1 MQPLSTFEATQASTV
16 EHLRQ
21 SLKAKR
27 LHHAFLLV
35 GSAATPL
42 VGIGLAFGQSLMC
55 QTPHD
60 GDACLT
66 CAACRKVAHTNHP
79 DFFHIMPNDRGVLAV
94 GVIRR
99 MAQRL
104 SLRAAEA
111 PRKVVVIEQAC
122 SMLPAAQNAL
132 LKTLE
137 EPPDAT
143 LFILL
148 AQRTGGLLAT
158 VRSRCTA
165 LHLQAPAHS
174 AAVAHLAQ
182 NGTAKPLGELLAP
195 LVGADSDAAQ
205 LRIDQGALEIISV
218 LEQTLMPGVAPAD
231 IFRAAA
237 DLGQSPE
244 RTELT
249 LSLLEV
255 MIRDALAHAH
265 DVADAQLYHP
275 TTRRLPEARL
285 AASVD
290 ELRRLRRLGAL
301 HINRAMALEG
311 LFFTL
316 TDTQHAHLGADA

>member
-1 MQPLSTFEATQASTV
+1 MQPLSTFHSAQPGVVAHLCHSVTAT
-16 EHLRQ
+16 
-21 SLKAKR
+21 R
-27 LHHAFLLV
+27 LHHAFLLI

-42 VGIGLAFGQSLMC
+42 TGVGLAFAQSLMC
-55 QTPHD
+55 QTPVA

-66 CAACRKVAHTNHP
+66 CLTCRKIQHHNHA
-79 DFFHIMPNDRGVLAV
+79 DFFHITPNDRGILAV
-94 GVIRR
+94 GVIRQ

-122 SMLPAAQNAL
+122 SMLPAAQNAI

-148 AQRTGGLLAT
+148 AQRPNKLLAT
-158 VRSRCTA
+158 VRSRCTS
-165 LHLQAPAHS
+165 LHLLAPAHR

-182 NGTAKPLGELLAP
+182 NGIAQPLSELLAP

-205 LRIDQGALEIISV
+205 LHVEAGALEIITL
-218 LEQTLMPGVAPAD
+218 LEQTLIPGASPQDV
-231 IFRAAA
+231 FGAAA
-237 DLGQSPE
+237 NLGQNPQ
-244 RTELT
+244 RTELA

-255 MIRDALAHAH
+255 MLRDALAHALG
-265 DVADAQLYHP
+265 AGDAQLYHP
-275 TTRRLPEARL
+275 SLRHLPEASL
-285 AASVD
+285 AATVD

-301 HINRAMALEG
+301 NISRAMALEG

-316 TDTQHAHLGADA
+316 TDMQHAHLGADA